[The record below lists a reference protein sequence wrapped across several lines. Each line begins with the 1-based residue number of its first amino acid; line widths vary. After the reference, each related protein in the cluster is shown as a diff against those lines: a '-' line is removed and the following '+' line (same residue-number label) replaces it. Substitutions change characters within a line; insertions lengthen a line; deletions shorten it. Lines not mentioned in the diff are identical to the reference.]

1 MNLKIKFLTV
11 VWGEKYIKNFCELS
25 LPSFMAPGNL
35 PALAQA
41 SKLEV
46 LIMSQSKDFHA
57 FEKYPAFR
65 NMKSQIKIRFVPID
79 DLVPGNSYGIT
90 LTLAYARPIL
100 ALGKRM
106 LDYHFVFMNA
116 DFILADGSLRTL
128 GRQLSRGAEVVLA
141 PSLRGTA
148 EKTETLIRKKVRND
162 QSVIQIQPREFL
174 RLTMPHLHPTT
185 LAKVINFGD
194 YHTIHPNQLFWKVD
208 GHTLLARYFLIFM
221 LAIKPQRVV
230 RKINSWC
237 DYGFV
242 PEFCPQSALK
252 VLGDSD
258 EFLMIETQEKQKE
271 REFLRHGPLNPGGI
285 KESLGQ
291 WLTLGQ
297 FKNFQHRI
305 VYHATDLPQTISKA
319 QENFEKYIQKISLIN
334 IRFKKH
340 KNHYYWKS
348 GLACWLKQRHNKNIF
363 KTPQELEQGSKI
375 LVWLQVVRRKISY
388 ECARNLAYSWTQEE
402 SIMEPRLV
410 LLEKKLKEFLDLSD
424 SKTIVVDQNTLIS
437 TICLLRRIV
446 KNKKAKITL
455 LQLSQNQ
462 NRDKMILSKIKSRKA
477 PLFITS
483 DFPSAEICKSAINNK
498 QNGLFF
504 LLPTSK
510 SQLKLVERVLVD
522 LRYCDFKHELIIESF
537 VDPIFWLLKKIAQY
551 LKLVSVDVK
560 EVARNLLQKNLYGNT
575 PNLSEREMRKWKVRI
590 PHELLGEIQ
599 SAPWKK
605 NAKNRDGFWRKR
617 SLRVGQTFVD
627 CTFPSVDETVRLPKI
642 RIPLL
647 CRSYSMVNRLLYENN
662 FVEKM
667 FRSESLTGS
676 KIPSCASLCIIRL
689 RPRSSFS

>member
-65 NMKSQIKIRFVPID
+65 NMNSQIKIRFVPID
-79 DLVPGNSYGIT
+79 DLIPGNIYGVT

-100 ALGKRM
+100 ALGKKM

-128 GRQLSRGAEVVLA
+128 GRQLSSGVEVVLA
-141 PSLRGTA
+141 PSLRVTA
-148 EKTETLIRKKVRND
+148 ERTETLIRKKVRND
-162 QSVIQIQPREFL
+162 QSVLQIQPREFL

-208 GHTLLARYFLIFM
+208 GHTLLAKYFLIFM

-271 REFLRHGPLNPGGI
+271 KELLRHGPLNPGGI

-291 WLTLGQ
+291 WLTLGH

-305 VYHATDLPQTISKA
+305 VYHAKDLPQTISKA
-319 QENFEKYIQKISLIN
+319 QENFEKYIQKISFTN
-334 IRFKKH
+334 MRFKNH

-348 GLACWLKQRHNKNIF
+348 GLACWLKQRQNQKIF
-363 KTPQELEQGSKI
+363 EIPQELEQGRKL

-446 KNKKAKITL
+446 INKKAKITL

-462 NRDKMILSKIKSRKA
+462 NRDKMMLSSIKASEA

-498 QNGLFF
+498 QNGIFF
-504 LLPTSK
+504 LLPTRK
-510 SQLKLVERVLVD
+510 SQLKLVEKVLVD
-522 LRYCDFKHELIIESF
+522 LRFHDIKHEIIIESF
-537 VDPIFWLLKKIAQY
+537 VDPTFWFLKKVARY

-560 EVARNLLQKNLYGNT
+560 EVARNLLKRNLYGNT
-575 PNLSEREMRKWKVRI
+575 PNSSKRKMRKWNVRI

-599 SAPWKK
+599 SASWEKIG
-605 NAKNRDGFWRKR
+605 KNRDGFWRKR
-617 SLRVGQTFVD
+617 YLQLGQTLVY
-627 CTFPSVDETVRLPKI
+627 CTFPSIDETVRLPKI

-647 CRSYSMVNRLLYENN
+647 YRAHSIANRMLHENN
-662 FVEKM
+662 FVEELC
-667 FRSESLTGS
+667 RSKPLIAG
-676 KIPSCASLCIIRL
+676 KIPSHASLCVIRL
-689 RPRSSFS
+689 SPRRSFS